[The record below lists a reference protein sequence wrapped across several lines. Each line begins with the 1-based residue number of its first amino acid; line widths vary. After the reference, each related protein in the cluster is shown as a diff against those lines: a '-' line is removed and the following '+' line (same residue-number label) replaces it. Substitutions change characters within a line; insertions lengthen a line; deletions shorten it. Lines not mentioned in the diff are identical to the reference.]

1 VLDQTHL
8 TVKDVESQAKCP
20 MQNELQIFQ
29 ALTRRALA
37 CDFMGVSTFKSME
50 RWHRFLMDSMAVAGP
65 PGCRSPTIEQAL
77 CADHAGWVRLAEK
90 IDTLKRQPD
99 GKLPLDSAWDQLRSD
114 PATVLHLLPM
124 PMAKSTERPSK
135 PTPATRKDGANKTH
149 DGPAKG
155 RGKGKNRGKNR
166 GKMPVEL
173 VGLHQAMK
181 SGKRICVTT
190 TIYRR
195 AATSPNQVVLQQG
208 VTATRGDCNKGCHVC
223 MRCFGQHPAHQ
234 CPSASTP

>member
-1 VLDQTHL
+1 
-8 TVKDVESQAKCP
+8 

-208 VTATRGDCNKGCHVC
+208 VTATRGATC
-223 MRCFGQHPAHQ
+223 A
-234 CPSASTP
+234 